1 MVNINGKPWEEL
13 QFKDVQD
20 YLSDPDSNEN
30 CFFEY
35 KIDKV
40 EPAKLVKEISAFAN
54 TYGGYIFLGVDDNK
68 NIIGCTAWDEQRIHI
83 TIHNGIT
90 PTPQFD
96 VKCFSA
102 DDKIIYVIKI
112 EEGAMPPYITNK
124 GDICERVSSGSCVVT
139 ESGKLNQMYHK
150 RADQFARIK
159 NKIELPEIKI
169 ESATQS
175 SVFAYLD
182 FGFSIATSSDLKMR
196 EKFNNANLKAIG
208 DFLRSFQ
215 AGFSISLI
223 GTAYLFSVG
232 TVIAHDMR
240 GNQIPAEVGCH
251 NFMEVM
257 RDGSVRGRVVL
268 VADSAAEYV
277 DVKTIMAFMDN
288 IYPKVY
294 SMIFGDDFSEL
305 FIYAYQYEK
314 FTVVKQFVPIYD
326 MSESDSK
333 ETREMFEQYLPAH
346 RRKYGNNIMI
356 IGGRIPRSDYQLID
370 RRLFEKEKVE
380 YNSTNLYRELF
391 YSFYKS
397 LGYIDTPA
405 KAKD

>member
-1 MVNINGKPWEEL
+1 MVNINSKPWEEL

-68 NIIGCTAWDEQRIHI
+68 NIVGCTAWNEQRIHI

-150 RADQFARIK
+150 RADQLLHIK
-159 NKIELPEIKI
+159 SQIELPEVEAAKLPNN
-169 ESATQS
+169 
-175 SVFAYLD
+175 VFGYWD
-182 FGFSIATSSDLKMR
+182 FGFSVVTSEQTNLQKNFYTIDLEPIAKYLR
-196 EKFNNANLKAIG
+196 EINPE
-208 DFLRSFQ
+208 
-215 AGFSISLI
+215 FSITRVGYSYVF
-223 GTAYLFSVG
+223 GMGSATVRTQNGKVVPTAAGV
-232 TVIAHDMR
+232 HD
-240 GNQIPAEVGCH
+240 
-251 NFMEVM
+251 FMEIM
-257 RDGSVRGRVVL
+257 LDGSVRGRL
-268 VADSAAEYV
+268 LLIATPETADV
-277 DVKTIMAFMDN
+277 DITSLF
-288 IYPKVY
+288 YYSSSFLRKVY
-294 SMIFGDDFSEL
+294 SLIFGVGYSEI
-305 FIYAYQYEK
+305 FVYAQKYEK
-314 FTVVKQFVPIYD
+314 LTVLKQFVPFYKLGTED
-326 MSESDSK
+326 SESDK
-333 ETREMFEQYLPAH
+333 NRYREYLENH
-346 RRKYGNNIMI
+346 KRKYGNNLIMTSN
-356 IGGRIPRSDYQLID
+356 RIPKSDYEIID
-370 RRLFEKEKVE
+370 RKYFDELNMA
-380 YNSTNLYRELF
+380 YNTGNLYRELF
-391 YSFYKS
+391 YSAFMN
-397 LGYIDTPA
+397 LGYIDRFESSGE
-405 KAKD
+405 

>member
-1 MVNINGKPWEEL
+1 VVNINGKPWEEL

-150 RADQFARIK
+150 RADQLVHIK
-159 NKIELPEIKI
+159 SQIELPEVEAAKLPDN
-169 ESATQS
+169 
-175 SVFAYLD
+175 VFGYWD
-182 FGFSIATSSDLKMR
+182 FGFSVVTSEQTNLQKKFYTIDLEPIAKYLR
-196 EKFNNANLKAIG
+196 EINPE
-208 DFLRSFQ
+208 
-215 AGFSISLI
+215 FSITRVGYSYVF
-223 GTAYLFSVG
+223 GMGSATVRTQNGKVVPTAAGV
-232 TVIAHDMR
+232 HD
-240 GNQIPAEVGCH
+240 
-251 NFMEVM
+251 FMEIM
-257 RDGSVRGRVVL
+257 LDGSVRGRL
-268 VADSAAEYV
+268 LLIATPETADV
-277 DVKTIMAFMDN
+277 DITSLF
-288 IYPKVY
+288 YYSSSFLRKVY
-294 SMIFGDDFSEL
+294 SLIFGDDYSEI
-305 FIYAYQYEK
+305 FIYAQKYEK
-314 FTVVKQFVPIYD
+314 LTVLKQFVPFYKLGTED
-326 MSESDSK
+326 SESDK
-333 ETREMFEQYLPAH
+333 NRYREYLENH
-346 RRKYGNNIMI
+346 KRKYGNNLIMTSN
-356 IGGRIPRSDYQLID
+356 RIPKSDYVIID
-370 RRLFEKEKVE
+370 RKYFDELNMA
-380 YNSTNLYRELF
+380 YNTGNLYRELF
-391 YSFYKS
+391 YSAFMN
-397 LGYIDTPA
+397 LGYIDRFESSGE
-405 KAKD
+405 

>member
-96 VKCFSA
+96 VKRFSA

-150 RADQFARIK
+150 RADQLVHIK
-159 NKIELPEIKI
+159 SQIEIPEVEAAKLPDN
-169 ESATQS
+169 
-175 SVFAYLD
+175 VFGYWD
-182 FGFSIATSSDLKMR
+182 FGFSVVTSEQTNLQKKFYTIDLEPIAKYLQ
-196 EKFNNANLKAIG
+196 EINPE
-208 DFLRSFQ
+208 
-215 AGFSISLI
+215 FSITRVGYSYVF
-223 GTAYLFSVG
+223 GMGSATVRTQNGKVVPTAAGV
-232 TVIAHDMR
+232 HD
-240 GNQIPAEVGCH
+240 
-251 NFMEVM
+251 FMEIM
-257 RDGSVRGRVVL
+257 LDGSVRGRL
-268 VADSAAEYV
+268 LLIATPETADV
-277 DVKTIMAFMDN
+277 DITSLFYYSSSFLK
-288 IYPKVY
+288 KVY
-294 SMIFGDDFSEL
+294 SLIFGDGYSEI
-305 FIYAYQYEK
+305 FVYAQKYEK
-314 FTVVKQFVPIYD
+314 LTVLKQFVPFYKLGTED
-326 MSESDSK
+326 SESDK
-333 ETREMFEQYLPAH
+333 NRYREYLENH
-346 RRKYGNNIMI
+346 KRKYGNNLIMTSN
-356 IGGRIPRSDYQLID
+356 RIPKSDYEIID
-370 RRLFEKEKVE
+370 RKYFDELNIA
-380 YNSTNLYRELF
+380 YNTGNLYRELF
-391 YSFYKS
+391 YSAFMN
-397 LGYIDTPA
+397 LGYIDRFESSGE
-405 KAKD
+405 

>member
-1 MVNINGKPWEEL
+1 MVNINSKPWEEL

-68 NIIGCTAWDEQRIHI
+68 NIVGCTAWNEQRIHI

-150 RADQFARIK
+150 RADQLLHIK
-159 NKIELPEIKI
+159 SQIELPEVEAAKLPNN
-169 ESATQS
+169 
-175 SVFAYLD
+175 VFGYWD
-182 FGFSIATSSDLKMR
+182 FGFSVVTSEQTNLQKNFYTIDLEPIAKYLR
-196 EKFNNANLKAIG
+196 EINPE
-208 DFLRSFQ
+208 
-215 AGFSISLI
+215 FSITRVGYSYVF
-223 GTAYLFSVG
+223 GMGSATVRTQNGKVVPTAAGV
-232 TVIAHDMR
+232 HD
-240 GNQIPAEVGCH
+240 
-251 NFMEVM
+251 FMEIM
-257 RDGSVRGRVVL
+257 LDGSVRGRL
-268 VADSAAEYV
+268 LLIATPETADV
-277 DVKTIMAFMDN
+277 DITSLF
-288 IYPKVY
+288 YYSSSFLRKVY
-294 SMIFGDDFSEL
+294 SLIFGDGYSEI
-305 FIYAYQYEK
+305 FVYAQKYEK
-314 FTVVKQFVPIYD
+314 LTVLKQFVPFYKLGTED
-326 MSESDSK
+326 SESDK
-333 ETREMFEQYLPAH
+333 NRYRKYLENH
-346 RRKYGNNIMI
+346 KRKYGNNLIMTSN
-356 IGGRIPRSDYQLID
+356 RIPKSDYEIID
-370 RRLFEKEKVE
+370 RKYFDELNMA
-380 YNSTNLYRELF
+380 YNTGNLYRELF
-391 YSFYKS
+391 YSAFMN
-397 LGYIDTPA
+397 LGYIDRFESSGE
-405 KAKD
+405 

>member
-1 MVNINGKPWEEL
+1 MVNINSKPWEEL

-68 NIIGCTAWDEQRIHI
+68 NIVGCTAWNEQRIHI

-150 RADQFARIK
+150 RADQLLHIK
-159 NKIELPEIKI
+159 SQIELPEVEAAKLPNN
-169 ESATQS
+169 
-175 SVFAYLD
+175 VFGYWD
-182 FGFSIATSSDLKMR
+182 FGFSVVTSEQTNLQKNFYTIDLEPIAKYLR
-196 EKFNNANLKAIG
+196 EINPE
-208 DFLRSFQ
+208 
-215 AGFSISLI
+215 FSITRVGYSYVF
-223 GTAYLFSVG
+223 GMGSATVRTQNGKVVPTAAGV
-232 TVIAHDMR
+232 HD
-240 GNQIPAEVGCH
+240 
-251 NFMEVM
+251 FMEIM
-257 RDGSVRGRVVL
+257 LDGSVRGRL
-268 VADSAAEYV
+268 LLIATPETADV
-277 DVKTIMAFMDN
+277 DITSLF
-288 IYPKVY
+288 YYSSSFLRKVY
-294 SMIFGDDFSEL
+294 SLIF
-305 FIYAYQYEK
+305 
-314 FTVVKQFVPIYD
+314 
-326 MSESDSK
+326 
-333 ETREMFEQYLPAH
+333 
-346 RRKYGNNIMI
+346 
-356 IGGRIPRSDYQLID
+356 
-370 RRLFEKEKVE
+370 
-380 YNSTNLYRELF
+380 
-391 YSFYKS
+391 
-397 LGYIDTPA
+397 
-405 KAKD
+405 

>member
-1 MVNINGKPWEEL
+1 MVNINSKPWEEL

-68 NIIGCTAWDEQRIHI
+68 NIVGCTAWNEQRIHI

-150 RADQFARIK
+150 RADQLVHIK
-159 NKIELPEIKI
+159 SQIELPEVEAAKLPDN
-169 ESATQS
+169 
-175 SVFAYLD
+175 VFGYWD
-182 FGFSIATSSDLKMR
+182 FGFSVVTSEQTNLQKKFYTIDLEPIAKYLR
-196 EKFNNANLKAIG
+196 EINPE
-208 DFLRSFQ
+208 
-215 AGFSISLI
+215 FSITRVGYSYVF
-223 GTAYLFSVG
+223 GMGSATVRTQNGKVVPTAAGV
-232 TVIAHDMR
+232 HD
-240 GNQIPAEVGCH
+240 
-251 NFMEVM
+251 FMEIM
-257 RDGSVRGRVVL
+257 LDGSVRGRL
-268 VADSAAEYV
+268 LLIATPETANV
-277 DVKTIMAFMDN
+277 DITSLF
-288 IYPKVY
+288 YYSSSFLRKVY
-294 SMIFGDDFSEL
+294 SLIFGDGYSEI
-305 FIYAYQYEK
+305 FVYAQKYEK
-314 FTVVKQFVPIYD
+314 LTVLKQFVPFYKLGTED
-326 MSESDSK
+326 SESDK
-333 ETREMFEQYLPAH
+333 NRYREYLENH
-346 RRKYGNNIMI
+346 KRKYGNNLIMTSN
-356 IGGRIPRSDYQLID
+356 RIPKSDYEIID
-370 RRLFEKEKVE
+370 RKYFDELNMA
-380 YNSTNLYRELF
+380 YNTGNLYRELF
-391 YSFYKS
+391 YSAFMN
-397 LGYIDTPA
+397 LGYIDRFESSGE
-405 KAKD
+405 

>member
-20 YLSDPDSNEN
+20 YLSDLDSNEN

-240 GNQIPAEVGCH
+240 ENQIPAEVGCH

-370 RRLFEKEKVE
+370 RRLLEKEKVE

>member
-1 MVNINGKPWEEL
+1 MVNINSKPWEEL

-68 NIIGCTAWDEQRIHI
+68 NIVGCTAWNEQRIHI

-150 RADQFARIK
+150 RADQLLHIK
-159 NKIELPEIKI
+159 SQIELPEVEAAKLPNN
-169 ESATQS
+169 
-175 SVFAYLD
+175 VFGYWD
-182 FGFSIATSSDLKMR
+182 FGFSVVTSEQTNLQKNFYTIDLEPIAKYLR
-196 EKFNNANLKAIG
+196 EINPE
-208 DFLRSFQ
+208 
-215 AGFSISLI
+215 FSITRVGYSYVFGI
-223 GTAYLFSVG
+223 GSATVRTQNGKVVPTAAGV
-232 TVIAHDMR
+232 HD
-240 GNQIPAEVGCH
+240 
-251 NFMEVM
+251 FMEIM
-257 RDGSVRGRVVL
+257 LDGSVRGRL
-268 VADSAAEYV
+268 LLIATPETADV
-277 DVKTIMAFMDN
+277 DITSLF
-288 IYPKVY
+288 YYSSSFLRKVY
-294 SMIFGDDFSEL
+294 SLIFGDGYSDIFV
-305 FIYAYQYEK
+305 YAQKYEK
-314 FTVVKQFVPIYD
+314 LTVLKQFVPFYKLGTED
-326 MSESDSK
+326 SESDK
-333 ETREMFEQYLPAH
+333 NRYREYLENH
-346 RRKYGNNIMI
+346 KRKYGNNLIMTSN
-356 IGGRIPRSDYQLID
+356 RIPKSDYEIID
-370 RRLFEKEKVE
+370 RKYFDELNMA
-380 YNSTNLYRELF
+380 YNTGNLYRELF
-391 YSFYKS
+391 YSAFMN
-397 LGYIDTPA
+397 LGYIDRFESSGE
-405 KAKD
+405 

>member
-208 DFLRSFQ
+208 GLS
-215 AGFSISLI
+215 
-223 GTAYLFSVG
+223 
-232 TVIAHDMR
+232 
-240 GNQIPAEVGCH
+240 
-251 NFMEVM
+251 
-257 RDGSVRGRVVL
+257 
-268 VADSAAEYV
+268 
-277 DVKTIMAFMDN
+277 TIL
-288 IYPKVY
+288 
-294 SMIFGDDFSEL
+294 SSGL
-305 FIYAYQYEK
+305 
-314 FTVVKQFVPIYD
+314 
-326 MSESDSK
+326 
-333 ETREMFEQYLPAH
+333 
-346 RRKYGNNIMI
+346 
-356 IGGRIPRSDYQLID
+356 
-370 RRLFEKEKVE
+370 
-380 YNSTNLYRELF
+380 
-391 YSFYKS
+391 
-397 LGYIDTPA
+397 
-405 KAKD
+405 

>member
-1 MVNINGKPWEEL
+1 MVNINSKPWEEL

-68 NIIGCTAWDEQRIHI
+68 NIVGCTAWNEQRIHI

-150 RADQFARIK
+150 RADQLLHIK
-159 NKIELPEIKI
+159 SQIELPEVEAAKLPNN
-169 ESATQS
+169 
-175 SVFAYLD
+175 VFGYWD
-182 FGFSIATSSDLKMR
+182 FGFSVVTSEQTNLQKNFYTIDLEPIAKYLR
-196 EKFNNANLKAIG
+196 EINPE
-208 DFLRSFQ
+208 
-215 AGFSISLI
+215 FSITRVGYSYVFGMGSATVRTQI
-223 GTAYLFSVG
+223 GKVVPTAAGV
-232 TVIAHDMR
+232 HD
-240 GNQIPAEVGCH
+240 
-251 NFMEVM
+251 FMEIM
-257 RDGSVRGRVVL
+257 LDGSVRGRL
-268 VADSAAEYV
+268 LLIATPETANV
-277 DVKTIMAFMDN
+277 DITSLF
-288 IYPKVY
+288 YYSSSFLRKVY
-294 SMIFGDDFSEL
+294 SLIFGDGYSEI
-305 FIYAYQYEK
+305 FVYAQKYEK
-314 FTVVKQFVPIYD
+314 LTVLKQFVPFYKLGTED
-326 MSESDSK
+326 SESDK
-333 ETREMFEQYLPAH
+333 NRYREYLENH
-346 RRKYGNNIMI
+346 KRKYGNNLIMTSN
-356 IGGRIPRSDYQLID
+356 RIPKSDYEIID
-370 RRLFEKEKVE
+370 RKYFDELNMA
-380 YNSTNLYRELF
+380 YNTGNLYRELF
-391 YSFYKS
+391 YSAFMN
-397 LGYIDTPA
+397 LGYIDRFESSGE
-405 KAKD
+405 

>member
-96 VKCFSA
+96 VKRFSA

-150 RADQFARIK
+150 RADQLVHIK
-159 NKIELPEIKI
+159 SQIEIPEVEAAKLPDN
-169 ESATQS
+169 
-175 SVFAYLD
+175 VFGYWD
-182 FGFSIATSSDLKMR
+182 FGFSVVTSEQTNLQKKFYTIDLEPIAKYLR
-196 EKFNNANLKAIG
+196 EINPE
-208 DFLRSFQ
+208 
-215 AGFSISLI
+215 FSITRVGYSYVF
-223 GTAYLFSVG
+223 GMGSATVRTQNGKVVPTAAGV
-232 TVIAHDMR
+232 HD
-240 GNQIPAEVGCH
+240 
-251 NFMEVM
+251 FMEIM
-257 RDGSVRGRVVL
+257 LDGSVRGRL
-268 VADSAAEYV
+268 LLIATPETADV
-277 DVKTIMAFMDN
+277 DITSLFYYSSSFLK
-288 IYPKVY
+288 KVY
-294 SMIFGDDFSEL
+294 SLIFGDGYSEI
-305 FIYAYQYEK
+305 FVYAQKYEK
-314 FTVVKQFVPIYD
+314 LTVLKQFIPFYKLGTED
-326 MSESDSK
+326 SESDK
-333 ETREMFEQYLPAH
+333 NRYREYLENH
-346 RRKYGNNIMI
+346 KRKYGNNLIMTSN
-356 IGGRIPRSDYQLID
+356 RIPKSDYEIID
-370 RRLFEKEKVE
+370 RKYFDELNIA
-380 YNSTNLYRELF
+380 YNTGNLYRELF
-391 YSFYKS
+391 YSAFMN
-397 LGYIDTPA
+397 LGYIDRFESSGE
-405 KAKD
+405 

>member
-1 MVNINGKPWEEL
+1 MVNINSKPWEEL

-68 NIIGCTAWDEQRIHI
+68 NIVGCTAWDEQRIHI

-150 RADQFARIK
+150 RADQLLHIK
-159 NKIELPEIKI
+159 SQIELPEVEAAKLPNN
-169 ESATQS
+169 
-175 SVFAYLD
+175 VFGYWD
-182 FGFSIATSSDLKMR
+182 FGFSVVTSEQTNLQKNFYTIDLEPIAKYLR
-196 EKFNNANLKAIG
+196 EINPE
-208 DFLRSFQ
+208 
-215 AGFSISLI
+215 FSITRVGYSYVF
-223 GTAYLFSVG
+223 GMGSATVRTQNGKVVPTAAGV
-232 TVIAHDMR
+232 HD
-240 GNQIPAEVGCH
+240 
-251 NFMEVM
+251 FMEIM
-257 RDGSVRGRVVL
+257 LDGSVRGRL
-268 VADSAAEYV
+268 LLIATPETADV
-277 DVKTIMAFMDN
+277 DITSLF
-288 IYPKVY
+288 YYSSSFLRKVY
-294 SMIFGDDFSEL
+294 SLIFEDGYSEI
-305 FIYAYQYEK
+305 FVYAQKYEK
-314 FTVVKQFVPIYD
+314 LTVLKQFVPFYKLGTED
-326 MSESDSK
+326 SESDK
-333 ETREMFEQYLPAH
+333 NRYREYLENH
-346 RRKYGNNIMI
+346 KRKYGNNLIMTSN
-356 IGGRIPRSDYQLID
+356 RIPKSDYEIID
-370 RRLFEKEKVE
+370 RKYFDELNMA
-380 YNSTNLYRELF
+380 YNTGNLYRELF
-391 YSFYKS
+391 YSAFMN
-397 LGYIDTPA
+397 LGYIDRFESSGE
-405 KAKD
+405 

>member
-1 MVNINGKPWEEL
+1 MVNINSKPWEEL

-68 NIIGCTAWDEQRIHI
+68 NIVGCTAWNEQRIHI

-150 RADQFARIK
+150 RADQILHIK
-159 NKIELPEIKI
+159 SQIELPEVEAAKLPNN
-169 ESATQS
+169 
-175 SVFAYLD
+175 VFGYWD
-182 FGFSIATSSDLKMR
+182 FGFSVVTSEQTNLQKNFYTIDLEPIAKYLR
-196 EKFNNANLKAIG
+196 EINPE
-208 DFLRSFQ
+208 
-215 AGFSISLI
+215 FSITRVGYSYVF
-223 GTAYLFSVG
+223 GMGSATVRTQNGKVVPTAAGV
-232 TVIAHDMR
+232 HD
-240 GNQIPAEVGCH
+240 
-251 NFMEVM
+251 FMEIM
-257 RDGSVRGRVVL
+257 LDGSVRGRL
-268 VADSAAEYV
+268 LLIATPETADV
-277 DVKTIMAFMDN
+277 DITSLF
-288 IYPKVY
+288 YYSSSFLRKVY
-294 SMIFGDDFSEL
+294 SLIFGDGYSEI
-305 FIYAYQYEK
+305 FVYAQKYEK
-314 FTVVKQFVPIYD
+314 LTVLKQFVPFYKLGTED
-326 MSESDSK
+326 SESDK
-333 ETREMFEQYLPAH
+333 NRYREYLENH
-346 RRKYGNNIMI
+346 KRKYGNNLIMTSN
-356 IGGRIPRSDYQLID
+356 RIPKSDYEIID
-370 RRLFEKEKVE
+370 RKYFDELNMA
-380 YNSTNLYRELF
+380 YNTGNLYRELF
-391 YSFYKS
+391 YSAFMN
-397 LGYIDTPA
+397 LGYIDRFESSGE
-405 KAKD
+405 

>member
-1 MVNINGKPWEEL
+1 MVNINSKPWEEL

-68 NIIGCTAWDEQRIHI
+68 NIVGCTVWNEQRIHI

-150 RADQFARIK
+150 RADQLLHIK
-159 NKIELPEIKI
+159 SQIELPEVEAAKLPNN
-169 ESATQS
+169 
-175 SVFAYLD
+175 VFGYWD
-182 FGFSIATSSDLKMR
+182 FGFSVVTSEQTNLQKNFYTIDLEPIAKYLR
-196 EKFNNANLKAIG
+196 EINPE
-208 DFLRSFQ
+208 
-215 AGFSISLI
+215 FSITRVGYSYVF
-223 GTAYLFSVG
+223 GMGSATVRTQNGKVVPTAAGV
-232 TVIAHDMR
+232 HD
-240 GNQIPAEVGCH
+240 
-251 NFMEVM
+251 FMEIM
-257 RDGSVRGRVVL
+257 LDGSVRGRL
-268 VADSAAEYV
+268 LLIATPETADV
-277 DVKTIMAFMDN
+277 DITSLF
-288 IYPKVY
+288 YYSSSFLRKVY
-294 SMIFGDDFSEL
+294 SLIFGDGYSEI
-305 FIYAYQYEK
+305 FVYAQKYEK
-314 FTVVKQFVPIYD
+314 LTVLKQFVPFYKLGTED
-326 MSESDSK
+326 SESDK
-333 ETREMFEQYLPAH
+333 NRYREYLENH
-346 RRKYGNNIMI
+346 KRKYGNNLIMTSN
-356 IGGRIPRSDYQLID
+356 RIPKSDYEIID
-370 RRLFEKEKVE
+370 RKYFDELNMA
-380 YNSTNLYRELF
+380 YNTGNLYRELF
-391 YSFYKS
+391 YSAFMN
-397 LGYIDTPA
+397 LGYIDRFESSGE
-405 KAKD
+405 

>member
-96 VKCFSA
+96 VKRFSA

-150 RADQFARIK
+150 RADQLVHIK
-159 NKIELPEIKI
+159 SQIEIPEVEAAKLPDN
-169 ESATQS
+169 
-175 SVFAYLD
+175 VFGYWD
-182 FGFSIATSSDLKMR
+182 FGFSVVTSEQTNLQKKFYTIDLEPIAKYLR
-196 EKFNNANLKAIG
+196 EINPE
-208 DFLRSFQ
+208 
-215 AGFSISLI
+215 FSITRVGYSYVF
-223 GTAYLFSVG
+223 GMGSATVRTQNGKVVPTAAGV
-232 TVIAHDMR
+232 HD
-240 GNQIPAEVGCH
+240 
-251 NFMEVM
+251 FMEIM
-257 RDGSVRGRVVL
+257 LDGSVRGRL
-268 VADSAAEYV
+268 LLIATPETADV
-277 DVKTIMAFMDN
+277 DITSLFYYSSSFLK
-288 IYPKVY
+288 KVY
-294 SMIFGDDFSEL
+294 SLIFGDGYSEI
-305 FIYAYQYEK
+305 FVYAQKYEK
-314 FTVVKQFVPIYD
+314 LTVLKRFVPFYKLGTED
-326 MSESDSK
+326 SESDK
-333 ETREMFEQYLPAH
+333 NRYREYLENH
-346 RRKYGNNIMI
+346 KRKYGNNLIMTSN
-356 IGGRIPRSDYQLID
+356 RIPKSDYEIID
-370 RRLFEKEKVE
+370 RKYFDELNIA
-380 YNSTNLYRELF
+380 YNTGNLYRELF
-391 YSFYKS
+391 YSAFMN
-397 LGYIDTPA
+397 LGYIDRFESSGE
-405 KAKD
+405 

>member
-1 MVNINGKPWEEL
+1 MVNINGKLWEEL

-96 VKCFSA
+96 VKRFSA

-240 GNQIPAEVGCH
+240 ENQIPAEVGCH

-370 RRLFEKEKVE
+370 RRLLEKEKVE

>member
-1 MVNINGKPWEEL
+1 MVNINSKPWEEL

-68 NIIGCTAWDEQRIHI
+68 NIVGCTAWNEQRIHI

-150 RADQFARIK
+150 RADQLLHIK
-159 NKIELPEIKI
+159 SQIELPEVEAAKLPDN
-169 ESATQS
+169 
-175 SVFAYLD
+175 VFGYWD
-182 FGFSIATSSDLKMR
+182 FGFSVVTSEQTNLQKNFYTIDLEPIAKYLR
-196 EKFNNANLKAIG
+196 EINPE
-208 DFLRSFQ
+208 
-215 AGFSISLI
+215 FSITRVGYSYVF
-223 GTAYLFSVG
+223 GMGSATVRTQNGKVVPTAAGV
-232 TVIAHDMR
+232 HD
-240 GNQIPAEVGCH
+240 
-251 NFMEVM
+251 FMEIM
-257 RDGSVRGRVVL
+257 LDGSVRGRL
-268 VADSAAEYV
+268 LLIATPETADV
-277 DVKTIMAFMDN
+277 DITSLF
-288 IYPKVY
+288 YYSSSFLRKVY
-294 SMIFGDDFSEL
+294 SLIFGDGYSDIFV
-305 FIYAYQYEK
+305 YAQKYEK
-314 FTVVKQFVPIYD
+314 LTVLKQFVPFYKLGTED
-326 MSESDSK
+326 SESDK
-333 ETREMFEQYLPAH
+333 NRYREYLENH
-346 RRKYGNNIMI
+346 KRKYGNNLIMTSN
-356 IGGRIPRSDYQLID
+356 RIPKSDYEIID
-370 RRLFEKEKVE
+370 RKYFDELNMA
-380 YNSTNLYRELF
+380 YNTGNLYRELF
-391 YSFYKS
+391 YSAFMN
-397 LGYIDTPA
+397 LGYIDRFESSGE
-405 KAKD
+405 

>member
-1 MVNINGKPWEEL
+1 MVNINSKPWEEL

-68 NIIGCTAWDEQRIHI
+68 NIVGCTAWNEQRIHI

-150 RADQFARIK
+150 RADQLLHIK
-159 NKIELPEIKI
+159 SQIELPEVEAAKLPNN
-169 ESATQS
+169 
-175 SVFAYLD
+175 VFGYWD
-182 FGFSIATSSDLKMR
+182 FGFSVVTSEQTNLQKNFYTIDLEPIAKYLR
-196 EKFNNANLKAIG
+196 EINPE
-208 DFLRSFQ
+208 
-215 AGFSISLI
+215 FSITRVGYSYVF
-223 GTAYLFSVG
+223 GMGSATVRTQNGKVVPTAAGV
-232 TVIAHDMR
+232 HD
-240 GNQIPAEVGCH
+240 
-251 NFMEVM
+251 FMEIM
-257 RDGSVRGRVVL
+257 LDGSVRGRL
-268 VADSAAEYV
+268 LLIATPETADV
-277 DVKTIMAFMDN
+277 DITSLF
-288 IYPKVY
+288 YYSSSFLRKVY
-294 SMIFGDDFSEL
+294 SLIFGDDYSEI
-305 FIYAYQYEK
+305 FVYAQKYEK
-314 FTVVKQFVPIYD
+314 LTVLKQFVPFYKLGTED
-326 MSESDSK
+326 SESDK
-333 ETREMFEQYLPAH
+333 NRYREYLENH
-346 RRKYGNNIMI
+346 KRKYGNNLIMTSN
-356 IGGRIPRSDYQLID
+356 RIPKSDYEIID
-370 RRLFEKEKVE
+370 RKYFDELNMA
-380 YNSTNLYRELF
+380 YNTGNLYRELF
-391 YSFYKS
+391 YSAFMN
-397 LGYIDTPA
+397 LGYIDRFESSGE
-405 KAKD
+405 